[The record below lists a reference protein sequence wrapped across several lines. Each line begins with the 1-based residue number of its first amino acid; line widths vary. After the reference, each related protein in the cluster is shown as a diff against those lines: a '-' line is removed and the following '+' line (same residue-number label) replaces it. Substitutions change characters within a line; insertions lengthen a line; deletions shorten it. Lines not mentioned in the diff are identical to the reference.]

1 MQHIAILWEKK
12 MDWFIVK
19 HKMGKSPNFLVW
31 NSKFTFRGFGWANT
45 RFNWECENTELLNV
59 IPQWGYPPWKSTLRD
74 HFNWKIVIAIPP
86 SQTLIFL
93 QKCWQLPN
101 EFKSKS
107 LSRWLNEFQKIESWL
122 FPMFCPKT
130 VLELTSSSY
139 PIPWFTDM
147 RGSGFLQTAL
157 DLSQDYK
164 QVNLSINMFAKISQQ
179 NKGSVNH
186 WES

>member
-1 MQHIAILWEKK
+1 MQHCATTLRKEDGLLTF
-12 MDWFIVK
+12 MVK
-19 HKMGKSPNFLVW
+19 HEMGKSPKFVMCEIP
-31 NSKFTFRGFGWANT
+31 NSCSGKCFGWANT

-164 QVNLSINMFAKISQQ
+164 QVNLSINMFAKIYF
-179 NKGSVNH
+179 
-186 WES
+186 